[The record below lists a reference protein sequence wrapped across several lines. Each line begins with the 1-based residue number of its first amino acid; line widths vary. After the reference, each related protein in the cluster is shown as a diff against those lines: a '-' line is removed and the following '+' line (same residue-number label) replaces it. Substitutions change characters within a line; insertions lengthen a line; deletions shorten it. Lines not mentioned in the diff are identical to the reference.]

1 MKTLTSW
8 FRMAI
13 LGLLIVAA
21 AHAGSTTFNFSK
33 DTGTQSSGAIVDG
46 GQYFGTIS
54 AASPAT
60 YAEVLW
66 NNGFGLAWFVI
77 TVETDDVAPGIYYI
91 GTIPG
96 GDDIYVEIT

>member
-8 FRMAI
+8 FRLAT

-21 AHAGSTTFNFSK
+21 AHAGSTTFNFTK
-33 DTGTQSSGAIVDG
+33 DTGTQSSSAIVDG
-46 GQYFGTIS
+46 GQYFGAIS

-66 NNGFGLAWFVI
+66 NNGFGLSLFAI
-77 TVETDDVAPGIYYI
+77 TVQTDGIAPGTYYI

-96 GDDIYVEIT
+96 VDDIYVEIS